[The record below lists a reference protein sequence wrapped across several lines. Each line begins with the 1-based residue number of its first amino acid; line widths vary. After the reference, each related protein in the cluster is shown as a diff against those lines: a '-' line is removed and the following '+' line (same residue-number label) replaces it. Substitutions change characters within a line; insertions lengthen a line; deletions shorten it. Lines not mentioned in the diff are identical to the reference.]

1 MSLAEDDSGAVHVP
15 AEWRISPR
23 GLSRRADNVSVS
35 TLSSWLPATRARA
48 CALAGLLM
56 VLAYPV
62 AGFWGH
68 PQLAPWLKGL
78 WVVLALAAAM
88 APRPSLLLFV
98 CVSPL
103 LLTVPSL
110 LRWPAVSLPELWLA
124 ALLVSALGRQM
135 LRPHTSRLPS
145 AALVLGVLASASL
158 LATLYPLQYG
168 QGGVGALLLSLRDFT
183 RDDLLTLSSQRHIFS
198 SLLAWV
204 IVCEGLALLWLML
217 DTFESAHEQAA
228 QQLALALGGGAAAVA
243 TWGLYQRWTGQHL
256 LEFWRIADPYVVR
269 INATFTDVN
278 VLGSYLASMVPLC
291 LALATVDA
299 NRGRRQWWW
308 VVATVVI
315 LATLFTGSRA
325 AWLAALCGGAWWLLR
340 THPPSRRVVIRVAV
354 AAFGVV
360 LLATLVGTLRDV
372 RPVGARSY
380 LDMALYTVN
389 LRVPMEDRLKGRPE
403 LWRAAAKMV
412 VDRPLTGV
420 GIGRYYK
427 EVSAY
432 ATQPDELIRPQE
444 NAHNYFLQV
453 AAELGVPGIVV
464 FVALVALPFA
474 VWRLHQTQPGGLPP
488 SPWLPAAAA
497 GIAAHV
503 LTWLTG
509 HPLLIRDGQMTF
521 WPLVS
526 LALLA
531 APGDMCR
538 RWQWRWPPIAVA
550 ASLGIVVLT
559 GQVAADVNVARVDL
573 SRAPLGVYD
582 TEVDPRGQSF
592 RWTKERASLY
602 VPSSSRTFTLTM
614 RSLAPFPQ
622 TVSVMLDGARVD
634 ELTFAGHEWRTSR
647 YQLPVNT
654 RAARFHRFDLVVTPT
669 WRPRND
675 DRVLG
680 ILLGD
685 VSWTP

>member
-1 MSLAEDDSGAVHVP
+1 MSLGEDGSAAAPGG
-15 AEWRISPR
+15 RISPT
-23 GLSRRADNVSVS
+23 GIGWRADNVSVP
-35 TLSSWLPATRARA
+35 TLFSWLPRTLVRAG
-48 CALAGLLM
+48 ALAGLLA

-68 PQLAPWLKGL
+68 PQLTTWLKGL
-78 WVVLALAAAM
+78 WVVLALGAAL
-88 APRPSLLLFV
+88 APRQSLLLFLFA
-98 CVSPL
+98 SPL
-103 LLTVPSL
+103 LLTAPSL

-124 ALLVSALGRQM
+124 ALLVSALARQIV
-135 LRPHTSRLPS
+135 RPHASRLPS
-145 AALVLGVLASASL
+145 AALVLGVLASVSL

-217 DTFESAHEQAA
+217 DTFESANEQAA
-228 QQLALALGGGAAAVA
+228 QQLALALGGGAAVVA
-243 TWGLYQRWTGQHL
+243 TWGLYQRWTGQNL

-278 VLGSYLASMVPLC
+278 VLGSYLASMVPLS
-291 LALATVDA
+291 LALATVDLD
-299 NRGRRQWWW
+299 RDRRKLWWA
-308 VVATVVI
+308 VVAIVI

-325 AWLAALCGGAWWLLR
+325 AWLAALAGGVWWLLR
-340 THPPSRRVVIRVAV
+340 AHPPSRRVVTRLGV
-354 AAFGVV
+354 AALGILV
-360 LLATLVGTLRDV
+360 LATLVGTLRDV

-389 LRVPMEDRLKGRPE
+389 LRVTMDDRFKGRPE

-432 ATQPDELIRPQE
+432 ATKPDELIRPQE

-453 AAELGVPGIVV
+453 AAELGLPGIAV
-464 FVALVALPFA
+464 FLALVALPFV
-474 VWRLHQTQPGGLPP
+474 VWRSLQLRPGASPP
-488 SPWLPAAAA
+488 SPWLPAAVA

-521 WPLVS
+521 WPLVA
-526 LALLA
+526 LALLV
-531 APGDMCR
+531 APADMCR
-538 RWQWRWPPIAVA
+538 RWQWRWPPAAVA
-550 ASLGIVVLT
+550 ASLGIVMLT
-559 GQVAADVNVARVDL
+559 GRVAADVNVARVDL

-634 ELTFAGHEWRTSR
+634 ELTFGGHEWRTSR
-647 YQLPVNT
+647 YQLPRNA
-654 RAARFHRFDLVVTPT
+654 RSARFHRFDLVVAPT
-669 WRPRND
+669 WRPPND

>member
-1 MSLAEDDSGAVHVP
+1 MP
-15 AEWRISPR
+15 TPI
-23 GLSRRADNVSVS
+23 
-35 TLSSWLPATRARA
+35 SWLPRAGARA
-48 CALAGLLM
+48 GAFAGLLV

-68 PQLAPWLKGL
+68 PQLATWLKGL
-78 WVVLALAAAM
+78 WAVLAFGGAL
-88 APRPSLLLFV
+88 APRPSLLLFLFA
-98 CVSPL
+98 SPL
-103 LLTVPSL
+103 LLTAPSL

-124 ALLVSALGRQM
+124 ALLVSALGRQIV
-135 LRPHTSRLPS
+135 RPHPSRLPS
-145 AALVLGVLASASL
+145 AALVLGVLTSVSL

-168 QGGVGALLLSLRDFT
+168 QGGVGALLLSIRDFT

-217 DTFESAHEQAA
+217 DTFESAREQAA
-228 QQLALALGGGAAAVA
+228 HQLALALGGGAAAVA
-243 TWGLYQRWTGQHL
+243 TWGLYQRWTGRHL

-278 VLGSYLASMVPLC
+278 VLGSYLASMVPLVF
-291 LALATVDA
+291 ALATVD
-299 NRGRRQWWW
+299 RDRDRRKLWWAI
-308 VVATVVI
+308 VAIVI

-325 AWLAALCGGAWWLLR
+325 AWLAALAGGVWWLLCE
-340 THPPSRRVVIRVAV
+340 HPQSRRAV
-354 AAFGVV
+354 TRLGLAAFGVV
-360 LLATLVGTLRDV
+360 VLATLVGTLRDV

-389 LRVPMEDRLKGRPE
+389 LRVPMQDRLKGRPE
-403 LWRAAAKMV
+403 LWRAAAKMAA
-412 VDRPLTGV
+412 DRPFTGV

-432 ATQPDELIRPQE
+432 ATRPDELIRPQE

-464 FVALVALPFA
+464 FFALVALPFA
-474 VWRLHQTQPGGLPP
+474 VWRSLPRQSGGPP
-488 SPWLPAAAA
+488 SPWLTAAVA

-521 WPLVS
+521 WPLVA

-531 APGDMCR
+531 APADMHR
-538 RWQWRWPPIAVA
+538 RWQWRWPNAAVVA
-550 ASLGIVVLT
+550 ALGIVMLT
-559 GQVAADVNVARVDL
+559 GRLAADVNVARVDL

-592 RWTKERASLY
+592 RWTKERASFY

-634 ELTFAGHEWRTSR
+634 ELAFAGHEWRTSR
-647 YQLPVNT
+647 YQLPMNA
-654 RAARFHRFDLVVTPT
+654 RAARFHRFDLVVAPT
-669 WRPRND
+669 WRPPND